1 MRTLKACHIAVVCVA
16 AYAMPL
22 LAAAQQPADAPPPP
36 KMEKLEEGE
45 APAVNIRPGQERKIT
60 EKRAPG
66 GKVTE
71 TKVTTGKSTYYLKPN
86 ETPGTVPGD
95 VQSSVNRGAQWEVG
109 EFDFGRGEAK
119 ETPAAQS
126 PAVAAPPPA
135 PAKK

>member
-1 MRTLKACHIAVVCVA
+1 MRTLKAWHIAAACVA

-45 APAVNIRPGQERKIT
+45 APGVTIRKPGQERKIT

-71 TKVTTGKSTYYLKPN
+71 TKVTSGKSTYYLKPN

-95 VQSSVNRGAQWEVG
+95 TQSSANRGAQWEVG
-109 EFDFGRGEAK
+109 EFDLGHGEAT
-119 ETPAAQS
+119 EV
-126 PAVAAPPPA
+126 PAVAAPPAA